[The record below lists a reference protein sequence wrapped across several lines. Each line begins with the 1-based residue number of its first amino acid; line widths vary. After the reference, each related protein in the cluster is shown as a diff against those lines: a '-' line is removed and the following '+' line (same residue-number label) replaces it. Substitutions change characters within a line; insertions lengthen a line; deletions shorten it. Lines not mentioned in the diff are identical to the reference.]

1 VSRVHNGISLKIQ
14 CYTQKPW
21 QVASGTSAQFG
32 RFVYGIRDAGHAAHA
47 RPGYNM
53 NPFSLEG
60 KVAMITGGS
69 RGIGSGAARALA
81 QSGAD
86 VILVGHNLAELERA
100 ATGLRQFAKQVH
112 VAPYDLSQ
120 TTGITEWFESVCAQ
134 WGTPEILVNSAGIN
148 LRGAAVDLSLDEWNA
163 VMTLNATAIF
173 ELSRSLARL
182 LIREGRSG
190 RIINIASLMTAAA
203 RPGTSP
209 YTASKGAVGQ
219 LTKALAVEWAPHGI
233 LVNAIAPG
241 YVDTDLNK
249 DLVQDPAFD
258 KWVKGRCP
266 LGRWATPDDIA
277 WPVVFLASSA
287 ANFIT
292 GQVIYVDGGWLATF

>member
-1 VSRVHNGISLKIQ
+1 MAPETFARLR
-14 CYTQKPW
+14 C
-21 QVASGTSAQFG
+21 F
-32 RFVYGIRDAGHAAHA
+32 IRDFRCVGNCVPACAG
-47 RPGYNM
+47 RGM

-60 KVAMITGGS
+60 RLAIITGGS

-86 VILVGHNLAELERA
+86 VILVGRNLAGLERTA
-100 ATGLRQFAKQVH
+100 SDIRHTGRQIH
-112 VAPYDLSQ
+112 VAPYDLAQSN
-120 TTGITEWFESVCAQ
+120 GIADWFEGVCARY
-134 WGTPEILVNSAGIN
+134 GTPDILVNSAGIN

-173 ELSRSLARL
+173 ELSRNLARL

-219 LTKALAVEWAPHGI
+219 LTKALAIEWASHGI
-233 LVNAIAPG
+233 LVNAVAPG
-241 YVDTDLNK
+241 YVDTDLNEA
-249 DLVQDPAFD
+249 LINDPAFD
-258 KWVKGRCP
+258 TWVKGRCP
-266 LGRWATPDDIA
+266 LGRWATPEDIA
-277 WPVVFLASSA
+277 WPVVFLASPA
-287 ANFIT
+287 AGFIT